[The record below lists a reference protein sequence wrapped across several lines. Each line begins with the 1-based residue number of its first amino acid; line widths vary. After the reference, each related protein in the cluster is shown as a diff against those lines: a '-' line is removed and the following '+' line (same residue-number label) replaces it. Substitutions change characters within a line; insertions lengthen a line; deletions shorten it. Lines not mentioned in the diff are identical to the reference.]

1 MKSAILSAVLAV
13 LVLVGPTTVGAQSGD
28 RLVRH
33 VFSEIERRVIDQYYR
48 KTATHERRDDHDG
61 DDARG
66 SNGRHNKKGKGR
78 GKGGRHGG
86 KGKSGS
92 MPPGLA
98 RRSSLPPGL
107 AKRSTLPPGLAK
119 RDLPQDLVRSLP
131 PPPKGTR
138 RLIVDQNVVLV
149 DIATNV
155 VLDLLDGVLTGRIR

>member
-1 MKSAILSAVLAV
+1 MKSAICSAVLAV
-13 LVLVGPTTVGAQSGD
+13 LILLGPTTAGAQSGD

-48 KTATHERRDDHDG
+48 NTVTRERRDDRG
-61 DDARG
+61 RDDARG
-66 SNGRHNKKGKGR
+66 RKGRHKSKGR
-78 GKGGRHGG
+78 GKGRRHGG

-107 AKRSTLPPGLAK
+107 AR
-119 RDLPQDLVRSLP
+119 RDLPRDLFRSLP

-155 VLDLLDGVLTGRIR
+155 VLDLLEGVLTGRIR